1 MFKKVL
7 GIGGVVVVLAFL
19 GIQLVQVGPAHAN
32 PAVVKEPAWD
42 SPRTRELAKR
52 ACFDCHSNETVW
64 PAYSNVAPISWIVG
78 DHVAEGRE
86 VMNFSEWNREYDE
99 ADEAGEVV
107 EEGEMPL
114 WDYALMHPE
123 AKLTDAERAELI
135 KGLNATFGGEGG
147 EAGERAPT
155 GGGAEA
161 REAGE
166 RGERGGDDDGD
177 DR

>member
-7 GIGGVVVVLAFL
+7 GIGGAVVILGFL
-19 GIQLVQVGPAHAN
+19 GMQLVQVGPAHAN

-86 VMNFSEWNREYDE
+86 VLNFSEWNREYDE
-99 ADEAGEVV
+99 AGEAGEVV

-114 WDYALMHPE
+114 WDYARMHP
-123 AKLTDAERAELI
+123 AANRTDAERAELI
-135 KGLNATFGGEGG
+135 KGLNATLGGEGG
-147 EAGERAPT
+147 EAGEPART
-155 GGGAEA
+155 GGA
-161 REAGE
+161 RAGE
-166 RGERGGDDDGD
+166 AGERGGDDDDDGD
-177 DR
+177 EH